1 MPKLLR
7 TALLT
12 LFALLIT
19 LTAACSP
26 GSETTGEEPEAAPGQ
41 EAEATIIALAT
52 RIADMEADIE
62 DRDRQIADLSSRR
75 TAEPEKTPETEN
87 PLATPALT
95 PPSDPTPETAAQ
107 LQAPPTPLLTPS
119 TPGICARTPQ
129 IQEVLLEALDNTL
142 CQNISEHELFRIT
155 SLPEISLHRAR
166 PGDFHGL
173 TNLTELTLRI
183 TDTHLEPGALAG
195 LENLLHAT
203 IHATGF
209 TKGAISE
216 IPTLRSLDLIL
227 LDPETPPTAEET
239 AQSLPALQLPLLTT
253 LRVGNL
259 IELHHRTVGPEMLQE
274 LPSLRQLTLLT
285 SPRAHKVRRIA
296 SLNLRSQLFAGNPK
310 LTTLE
315 IRQGNEQQLQ
325 TTLYEDTFQGNPL
338 LTSITIHTHSLEAHP
353 AAMANLHSLQVLQLH
368 GQPEGSEPTLRLSA
382 RSPLQNRIHHGYE
395 SPVGYTLPEEES

>member
-1 MPKLLR
+1 M
-7 TALLT
+7 
-12 LFALLIT
+12 
-19 LTAACSP
+19 
-26 GSETTGEEPEAAPGQ
+26 
-41 EAEATIIALAT
+41 
-52 RIADMEADIE
+52 
-62 DRDRQIADLSSRR
+62 
-75 TAEPEKTPETEN
+75 
-87 PLATPALT
+87 
-95 PPSDPTPETAAQ
+95 AAQ
-107 LQAPPTPLLTPS
+107 LQPTPTPQLTPS

-129 IQEVLLEALDNTL
+129 IQEVLLEALNNTL
-142 CQNISEHELFRIT
+142 CQDISEYELFRIT
-155 SLPEISLHRAR
+155 TLPEISLHRAR

-173 TNLTELTLRI
+173 TNITELTLRI
-183 TDTHLEPGALAG
+183 TDTHLEPGVLAG
-195 LENLLHAT
+195 LDSLLHAT

-209 TKGAISE
+209 NKGAISE
-216 IPTLRSLDLIL
+216 ATTLRSLDLIL

-239 AQSLPALQLPLLTT
+239 AQALPALQLPHLTT

-259 IELHHRTVGPEMLQE
+259 LELHHRTVGPELLQE

-285 SPRAHKVRRIA
+285 SPQAHKVRRIA
-296 SLNLRSQLFAGNPK
+296 SLNLRPQLFAGNPK

-315 IRQGNEQQLQ
+315 IRQGNDQQLQ

-382 RSPLQNRIHHGYE
+382 RSPLQNRIYHGYE